1 LEHLV
6 EPAELTRLTTEAL
19 YLALLLSGP
28 ALVASLVVGLS
39 LGVVQAVTQ
48 VQEQTLSFVPKL
60 ITVGLVLALVG
71 GALGAELA
79 RFSGALFEALPELVR

>member
-1 LEHLV
+1 M

-39 LGVVQAVTQ
+39 IGVVQAVTQ
-48 VQEQTLSFVPKL
+48 VQEQTLAFVPKL
-60 ITVGLVLALVG
+60 LTVGLVLALVG

>member
-1 LEHLV
+1 M

-39 LGVVQAVTQ
+39 IGVVQAVTQ
-48 VQEQTLSFVPKL
+48 VQEQTLAFVPKL
-60 ITVGLVLALVG
+60 VTVGLVLALVG

>member
-1 LEHLV
+1 MES
-6 EPAELTRLTTEAL
+6 AELTRLTTEAL

-28 ALVASLVVGLS
+28 ALVASLLVGLS
-39 LGVVQAVTQ
+39 IGVVQAVTQ
-48 VQEQTLSFVPKL
+48 VQEQTLAFVPKL
-60 ITVGLVLALVG
+60 VTVGLVLALVG

>member
-1 LEHLV
+1 M

-39 LGVVQAVTQ
+39 IGVVQAVTQ
-48 VQEQTLSFVPKL
+48 VQEQTLTFVPKL
-60 ITVGLVLALVG
+60 VTVGLVLALVG